1 MSVYTNQV
9 KTYFYDPIHHTNKRS
24 EFKLDIDKLYLSNF
38 RLCNV
43 GCKITN
49 ASSTFDYNKACGVKS
64 LVRNIYLYDGNVII
78 DSLVKANRWL
88 AFKSFQVSNDTNTDF
103 KEKEHIGM
111 GYVFQKNS
119 PADSLAKIREF
130 DLTESLVSSTDKT
143 TTGWL
148 SLQDMLTF
156 LTSVQYVSTSLFKN
170 LRLVVEWES
179 DVNVIL
185 SGTITNQTI
194 SSVVQPLLVVDVI
207 EDDKVNSAYLSS
219 WKGSEWKA
227 VENDMTVLSANP
239 TVGGTAVNVQT
250 KKFKFNNFSNKTV
263 SSILLQKEGKTTV
276 STFYKKLGSEAVVG
290 EQIMVRVNNRN
301 ILPQP
306 LVGANEKLAL
316 LHDSF
321 GVMNTHTGCNSLNL
335 YSEGT
340 IMENPVQ
347 RQQHQAYVGLLLPTI
362 EKVGA
367 LELEYSRV
375 KAANAYDQYDQELSL
390 NLFGQVLKAVVV
402 SKGEYQVVY
411 L

>member
-9 KTYFYDPIHHTNKRS
+9 KTYFYDPVHHSNKRS

-43 GCKITN
+43 GCVITN
-49 ASSTFDYNKACGVKS
+49 ASSTIDYNKACGVKS

-130 DLTESLVSSTDKT
+130 NLTESLVSSTNET

-148 SLQDMLTF
+148 SIQDMLTF

-170 LRLVVEWES
+170 LRLVIEWES

-239 TVGGTAVNVQT
+239 IVGGTPVNVQT

-263 SSILLQKEGKTTV
+263 SSILLQKEGK
-276 STFYKKLGSEAVVG
+276 SSFSAFYKKLGSEAVVG
-290 EQIMVRVNNRN
+290 EQIMVRVNNKN

-367 LELEYSRV
+367 LEIEYSRV
-375 KAANAYDQYDQELSL
+375 KSANNYLEYDQELSL

>member
-1 MSVYTNQV
+1 MSVYTSQV
-9 KTYFYDPIHHTNKRS
+9 KTYFYDPVHHTNKRS
-24 EFKLDIDKLYLSNF
+24 EFKLDVEKLYLPNM

-43 GCKITN
+43 GAVITN
-49 ASSTFDYNKACGVKS
+49 QDSLIDYNKACGVKA
-64 LVRNIYLYDGNVII
+64 LVKNIFLMDGNVII

-88 AFKSFQVSNDTNTDF
+88 AFKAYQASNDSNTDF
-103 KEKEHIGM
+103 KQKDRIGM
-111 GYVFQKNS
+111 GYVFQKNGTTD
-119 PADSLAKIREF
+119 PQLIREF
-130 DLTESLVSSTDKT
+130 DLTESLVADDSDNTP
-143 TTGWL
+143 TGWL
-148 SLQDMLTF
+148 SLQDMLSF

-170 LRLVVEWES
+170 LRVVIEWES
-179 DVNVIL
+179 DVNVVL
-185 SGTITNQTI
+185 SGTITTQTI

-207 EDDKVNSAYLSS
+207 EDDSVNMEYLKS

-227 VENDMTVLSANP
+227 VENDMTILEAY
-239 TVGGTAVNVQT
+239 TGTGTQT

-263 SSILLQKEGKTTV
+263 SSILLQKEGASSV
-276 STFYKKLGSEAVVG
+276 SEFYKKLGSEAVVG
-290 EQIMVRVNNRN
+290 EQIMVRVNNKN

-321 GVMNTHTGCNSLNL
+321 GVMNTHHGANSLNL

-340 IMENPVQ
+340 IMEKPVQ

-375 KAANAYDQYDQELSL
+375 KSANAYLQYDQALSL

-402 SKGEYQVVY
+402 SKPGEYSVVY

>member
-1 MSVYTNQV
+1 MSVYTSQV
-9 KTYFYDPIHHTNKRS
+9 KSYFYDPVHHTNKRS

-49 ASSTFDYNKACGVKS
+49 ASSSFNYNKSCGVKA
-64 LVRNIYLYDGNVII
+64 LVKNIYLMDGNVII

-88 AFKSFQVSNDTNTDF
+88 AFKSFQVNNDTNTDF
-103 KEKEHIGM
+103 KQKDVLGM
-111 GYVFQKNS
+111 GYVFQKN
-119 PADSLAKIREF
+119 ATTDTNAKIREF
-130 DLTESLVSSTDKT
+130 DLTESIVSSTDET
-143 TTGWL
+143 PTGWL
-148 SLQDMLTF
+148 SLQDMFSF

-170 LRLVVEWES
+170 LRVVVEWES
-179 DVNVIL
+179 DINVVL
-185 SGTITNQTI
+185 TGTITNQTI
-194 SSVVQPLLVVDVI
+194 ASIVQPLLVVDVI
-207 EDDKVNSAYLSS
+207 EDEKINMEYVKS

-227 VENDMTVLSANP
+227 VENDMTVLEAYIGS
-239 TVGGTAVNVQT
+239 GTQT

-263 SSILLQKEGKTTV
+263 SSILLQKEGTTTV
-276 STFYKKLGSEAVVG
+276 SEFYKKLGSEAVVG
-290 EQIMVRVNNRN
+290 EQIMVRVNNKN

-321 GVMNTHTGCNSLNL
+321 GVLNTHTACNSLNL
-335 YSEGT
+335 YNAGNV
-340 IMENPVQ
+340 MENPVQ

-375 KAANAYDQYDQELSL
+375 KSANTYDQYDQKLNL

-402 SKGEYQVVY
+402 NKDTYNVVY

>member
-9 KTYFYDPIHHTNKRS
+9 KTYFYDPVHHSNKRS

-43 GCKITN
+43 GCKISN
-49 ASSTFDYNKACGVKS
+49 QASTIDYNKACGVKS

-88 AFKSFQVSNDTNTDF
+88 AFKSFQTSNDNNMDF
-103 KEKEHIGM
+103 KSKDHSGM
-111 GYVFQKNS
+111 GYVFQENS
-119 PADSLAKIREF
+119 PIDALGKIREF
-130 DLTESLVSSTDKT
+130 NNTEAVVSSTDGQT
-143 TTGWL
+143 PTGWL
-148 SLQDMLTF
+148 SLQDMFTF
-156 LTSVQYVSTSLFKN
+156 LGSVQYVSTSLFKN
-170 LRLVVEWES
+170 LRVVVEWES
-179 DVNVIL
+179 DVNVIF
-185 SGTITNQTI
+185 SNTSSSPVITPII

-207 EDDKVNSAYLSS
+207 EDDKVNSEYLSS
-219 WKGSEWKA
+219 WKGSQWKA
-227 VENDMTVLSANP
+227 VENDMTVLGATTSE
-239 TVGGTAVNVQT
+239 GTQT

-263 SSILLQKEGKTTV
+263 SSILLQKEGTSSV
-276 STFYKKLGSEAVVG
+276 SQFYKKLGSEVTVG
-290 EQIMVRVNNRN
+290 EQIMVRVNNKN

-367 LELEYSRV
+367 LEIEYSRV
-375 KAANAYDQYDQELSL
+375 KSANPYLEYNQELSL
-390 NLFGQVLKAVVV
+390 NLFGQVLKAIVV